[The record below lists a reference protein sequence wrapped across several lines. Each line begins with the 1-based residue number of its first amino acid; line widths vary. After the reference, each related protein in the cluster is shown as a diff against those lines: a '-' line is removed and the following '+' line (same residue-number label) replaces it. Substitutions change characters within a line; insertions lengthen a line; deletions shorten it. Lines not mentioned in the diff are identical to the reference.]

1 MNLMPPKAV
10 IAAIALFGFFCLGVS
25 LTSCKRAL
33 PEETREGEAEMA
45 IQMVSVAFTE
55 GGQIPSKHTCDGEDL
70 SPELAWSGV
79 PQGAK
84 SLALIMDDPDAP
96 GRVFVHWV
104 LFNIPASIA
113 ELPEGV
119 SGIGLPGSNNFRK
132 TGYNGPCPPSG
143 AAHRYFFKLY
153 ALDQELKLSSGA
165 SKADIEDAMKGHI
178 LATGQLIGKYSR

>member
-1 MNLMPPKAV
+1 MSPKAV
-10 IAAIALFGFFCLGVS
+10 KLALALFGLLCLGLS
-25 LTSCKRAL
+25 LAGCKPAQSQ
-33 PEETREGEAEMA
+33 ETLEGEVEMV
-45 IQMVSVAFTE
+45 IQMTSAAFTE
-55 GGQIPSKHTCDGEDL
+55 GSNIPSKHTCDGEDV

-104 LFNIPASIA
+104 LFNIPASIE

-119 SGIGLPGSNNFRK
+119 SGIGLPGTNNFRK
-132 TGYNGPCPPSG
+132 MGYNGPCPPSG
-143 AAHRYFFKLY
+143 SAHRYFFKLY

-165 SKADIEDAMKGHI
+165 SKADLENAMKGHV
-178 LATGQLIGKYSR
+178 LATGQLMGKYGR

>member
-1 MNLMPPKAV
+1 MV
-10 IAAIALFGFFCLGVS
+10 
-25 LTSCKRAL
+25 
-33 PEETREGEAEMA
+33 
-45 IQMVSVAFTE
+45 IQMTSAAFTE
-55 GGQIPSKHTCDGEDL
+55 GSNIPSKHTCDGEDV

-104 LFNIPASIA
+104 LFNIPASVE

-119 SGIGLPGSNNFRK
+119 SGTGLPGTNNFRK

-143 AAHRYFFKLY
+143 SAHRYFFKLY
-153 ALDQELKLSSGA
+153 ALDQELKLPSGA
-165 SKADIEDAMKGHI
+165 SKADLENAMKGHV
-178 LATGQLIGKYSR
+178 LAMGQLMGKYGR